1 MFGDLNSGLG
11 GLVLEAWPMSNRK
24 TSMFATTNENFKT
37 KQSTVD
43 RSSIQT
49 LCTEQPS
56 RTQVSHDQV
65 SADLK
70 HVQVYNVGKQK

>member
-1 MFGDLNSGLG
+1 MKNQALMFGDLNSGLG

-43 RSSIQT
+43 RSSI
-49 LCTEQPS
+49 
-56 RTQVSHDQV
+56 
-65 SADLK
+65 
-70 HVQVYNVGKQK
+70 